1 MPTELRQLQASDA
14 PALQRLFEQA
24 PTYQAAISHAPLC
37 AQAAEEALTAC
48 PPTLP
53 FSAKQ
58 VIGCWEAGEL
68 TAVLDLLRDYPEPTT
83 AYLGLLLVGEPWQG
97 AGRGQALY
105 LHACTLARAWGATQ
119 LRLSVIASN
128 EVALSF
134 WLRRGFTERYRRE
147 LAGYRAEAIVLER
160 TIDPAPSGHA
170 PSLSP
175 LTD

>member
-14 PALQRLFEQA
+14 PALQRLFELA
-24 PTYQAAISHAPLC
+24 PAYQAAISHAPLC

-53 FSAKQ
+53 FSKR
-58 VIGCWEAGEL
+58 VIGCWEAGKL
-68 TAVLDLLRDYPEPTT
+68 TAVLDLLRGYPEPTT

-105 LHACTLARAWGATQ
+105 LHACTLARAWGATR

-134 WLRRGFTERYRRE
+134 WQRRGFTECYRRE
-147 LAGYRAEAIVLER
+147 LAGYRAEVIVLER
-160 TIDPAPSGHA
+160 AIDPAPSGHA